1 MNQDLSDGL
10 FAPRPPADDGQGGE
24 QAASEASRP
33 MTRRERRDAEEHQ
46 GHRRPGRK
54 RHPLRSALI
63 ILIALALV
71 GGAGYA
77 ALGGL
82 SGMLPKIGFGSE
94 APADYEGPGSGAVD
108 VVVREGQTATD
119 IGQTLVKADVIASA
133 QSFVNAANADPKAA
147 SAIQPGSYELREKM
161 RAADAFAW
169 LANKDNRTAAGVTVR
184 EGLWNSEIFALLA
197 EQTDTPLADYKK
209 AVSAGI
215 GLPKEAR
222 GNAEGWLFPS
232 TYQFEEDASA
242 AAQLKVMVKRM
253 VSELEKAGVPRDQW
267 ERTLT
272 IASIIEGESGS
283 SDRDKVARVILNR
296 LDGGNSETNGRLE
309 MDSTVHFIYQERGKA
324 GTTDEQRASSSPY
337 NTYKVKGLPPGPIN
351 SPGAAAIE
359 AAENPASGD
368 WLYFVTVNPDTGE
381 TKFATTFA
389 QHQKNQ
395 KQFQTWCSENK
406 DRC

>member
-1 MNQDLSDGL
+1 MTNQDLSDGL
-10 FAPRPPADDGQGGE
+10 FAPHPPADDE
-24 QAASEASRP
+24 RDTSRP
-33 MTRRERRDAEEHQ
+33 MTRRELRDAE
-46 GHRRPGRK
+46 GHRGRRGPGRK

-63 ILIALALV
+63 ILVALALV

-82 SGMLPKIGFGSE
+82 SGMLPTIGFGSE
-94 APADYEGPGSGAVD
+94 AAKDYDGPGSGAVE

-119 IGQTLVKADVIASA
+119 IGQTLEQSDVVASA

-147 SAIQPGSYELREKM
+147 SAIQPGTYELRQKM

-169 LANKDNRTAAGVTVR
+169 LADKTNRTTAGVTIR
-184 EGLWNSEIFALLA
+184 EGLWNSEVFALLA
-197 EQTDTPLADYKK
+197 EGTDTPVGDYAK
-209 AVSAGI
+209 AVKAGI

-242 AAQLKVMVKRM
+242 AEQLKVMVGRT
-253 VSELEKAGVPRDQW
+253 VSELKKAGVPREKW

-296 LDGGNSETNGRLE
+296 LDAGNSQTIGRLE

-324 GTTDEQRASSSPY
+324 GTTDAQRASSSPY
-337 NTYKVKGLPPGPIN
+337 NTYRVKGLPPGPIN

-359 AAENPASGD
+359 AAENPAKGD

-381 TKFATTFA
+381 TKFATTFS

-395 KQFQTWCSENK
+395 KQFQAWCKENK

>member
-10 FAPRPPADDGQGGE
+10 FASRPPTDDEGSPS
-24 QAASEASRP
+24 AP
-33 MTRRERRDAEEHQ
+33 MTRREKRDAEEHA
-46 GHRRPGRK
+46 GGRGPGGRK
-54 RHPLRSALI
+54 RHPLRSAVI
-63 ILIALALV
+63 ILVALALV

-77 ALGGL
+77 AFGAVRGMFPSLGLGTAAA
-82 SGMLPKIGFGSE
+82 E
-94 APADYEGPGSGAVD
+94 DYDGPGSGSVD

-119 IGQTLVKADVIASA
+119 IGKTLEESDVVASA
-133 QSFVNAANADPKAA
+133 QSFVNAATADPKAA
-147 SAIQPGSYELREKM
+147 SAIQPGSYELRQKM
-161 RAADAFAW
+161 RAADAFAM
-169 LANKDNRTAAGVTVR
+169 LADKDNRTAAGVTIR
-184 EGLWNSEIFALLA
+184 EGLWNAEIFALLS
-197 EQTDTPLADYKK
+197 ERTDTPIANYEK
-209 AVSAGI
+209 AVKAGI

-232 TYQFEEDASA
+232 TYQFEEGATA
-242 AAQLKVMVKRM
+242 AEQLKVMVKRM
-253 VSELEKAGVPRDQW
+253 VSELEKAEVPRKDW

-296 LDGGNSETNGRLE
+296 LNSGNSETVGRLE
-309 MDSTVHFIYQERGKA
+309 MDSTVHFIFQERGKA
-324 GTTDEQRASSSPY
+324 GTTNEQRASSSPY

-359 AAENPASGD
+359 AAENPAQGD

-381 TKFATTFA
+381 TKFAKTFA
-389 QHQKNQ
+389 DHQKNQ

-406 DRC
+406 ERC